1 MTVQR
6 AAAYIGG
13 AALLCAW
20 LASAA
25 STARRTPPQTVPAVP
40 HGAQSQTEALAR
52 DVQRQA
58 ERLRKRLAAAP
69 IPQRPPRNPF
79 AFKERPE
86 PPRRREPMPRVEAPA
101 APVVVRDEPLL
112 VLIGVAER
120 ATPAGAVRTAMIAAE
135 GDQLFLV
142 KAGDTVMGRY
152 QIEIVGADAV
162 QMKDLLPGGG
172 IRRLALR

>member
-25 STARRTPPQTVPAVP
+25 STSRQRA
-40 HGAQSQTEALAR
+40 AQSTPATKPPAQSHTEALAR
-52 DVQRQA
+52 DVKRQA
-58 ERLRKRLAAAP
+58 ELLRKRLAAAP
-69 IPQRPPRNPF
+69 VPQRPPRNPF
-79 AFKERPE
+79 AFQPRPE
-86 PPRRREPMPRVEAPA
+86 PPRRREPLPRIEAA
-101 APVVVRDEPLL
+101 APPVAFRDEPPL

-120 ATPAGAVRTAMIAAE
+120 ATPAGPVRTAMIAGE

-142 KAGDTVMGRY
+142 KAGDTVMSRY
-152 QIEIVGADAV
+152 AVEIVAADAV
-162 QMKDLLPGGG
+162 QLKDLLPGGG